1 MVLREVPVISS
12 IRGTILLRK
21 PSSFHYLLLIG
32 MELECLIGG
41 YRILVS
47 RGLTCP
53 ALVLVRAIEPSTPLH
68 FSQSVNAAVQPVM
81 SDSNRLSLFFQVTLG
96 EVLPR

>member
-1 MVLREVPVISS
+1 MSYRRLSDSR
-12 IRGTILLRK
+12 
-21 PSSFHYLLLIG
+21 
-32 MELECLIGG
+32 LEGG
-41 YRILVS
+41 SL
-47 RGLTCP
+47 
-53 ALVLVRAIEPSTPLH
+53 AQLVLVRAIEPSTPLH

>member
-1 MVLREVPVISS
+1 VISS

-47 RGLTCP
+47 RGAHLPSLYLC
-53 ALVLVRAIEPSTPLH
+53 EP
-68 FSQSVNAAVQPVM
+68 
-81 SDSNRLSLFFQVTLG
+81 LSLQRLCIS
-96 EVLPR
+96 PRV